1 MGLFTVIAAHDKC
14 HARSHNMYQG
24 ILEMTLDLEEELK
37 KKKELALKS
46 LEGKGDL

>member
-24 ILEMTLDLEEELK
+24 ILEMSLDLEEELK
-37 KKKELALKS
+37 KKKRVGLEKS
-46 LEGKGDL
+46 GR